1 MWVFTKM
8 PFYVKST
15 NFWKKSIKGLAKFKW
30 DDKNGHLVQ
39 IVIIK
44 ANLGKNGEYAK
55 INQGFGQIFKWN
67 DKKWHVDSWRFYKND
82 KFSEIATLARS
93 NEWLS
98 KWHGENSG
106 LLVIRDFYED
116 SKFGRK
122 WQIWEEYMKGLNK
135 IQMRS
140 QIRLPWQLL
149 SFRKRQIFNKN
160 GEFDKGWSDVWQK
173 LTNELTNWE
182 SMWKTGFHLRLNL
195 EWSLI

>member
-1 MWVFTKM
+1 M

-116 SKFGRK
+116 SKFWAKMTNLGRIHERFE
-122 WQIWEEYMKGLNK
+122 QNSNAITNK
-135 IQMRS
+135 ATLTIT
-140 QIRLPWQLL
+140 
-149 SFRKRQIFNKN
+149 
-160 GEFDKGWSDVWQK
+160 EFSKK
-173 LTNELTNWE
+173 AN
-182 SMWKTGFHLRLNL
+182 F
-195 EWSLI
+195 